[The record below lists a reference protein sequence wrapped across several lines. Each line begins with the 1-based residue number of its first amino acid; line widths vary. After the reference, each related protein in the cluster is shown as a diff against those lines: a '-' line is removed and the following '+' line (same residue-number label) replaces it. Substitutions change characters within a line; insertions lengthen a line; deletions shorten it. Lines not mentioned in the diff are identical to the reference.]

1 MYLHAESVKVDTDEG
16 ALTLEIESSEEDRIT
31 VNIHGIDLDAFYD
44 SVRSGIG
51 GYLRERDEARAQAPD
66 GVVVAIREDG
76 SFRCDPDESGGY
88 DTSDPKHP
96 EFHSIHADIHDLR
109 GF

>member
-1 MYLHAESVKVDTDEG
+1 MYLHAESVKVDSDEG
-16 ALTLEIESSEEDRIT
+16 RLTLEVDIGEIVSLDDESARLT

-51 GYLRERDEARAQAPD
+51 GYLRERDEARRTVPVTLTGADTDWPQT
-66 GVVVAIREDG
+66 V
-76 SFRCDPDESGGY
+76 Y

-96 EFHSIHADIHDLR
+96 DFHSIHADIHDLR